1 MNIPAIKIQLIH
13 IDGPLKGKIHE
24 FSEDVVL
31 LGRHPE
37 CHIVFPETCAAISR
51 KHAEIRREGNRFKL
65 IDKSTNGT
73 LVNGKQQKE
82 VFLKNGDVLILA
94 EKNGPKV
101 SFLTTTGPADDKK
114 SNVPRQKKIQPEP
127 IPAMRPAQTPEQP
140 IVPPP
145 SGRPLPKEPVATVAK
160 SFVVQYGATLQ
171 SFQQLPIIIGSDDDC
186 DCTLSHPSL
195 LARHA
200 RIFFRDDQY
209 WIEDLTGHKLLTINL
224 RPIQSEVPLQ
234 PDICL
239 ALTPDGPNFQYLGNG
254 RLVEIDNAS

>member
-114 SNVPRQKKIQPEP
+114 SNVPRQKKSSRNLSQRCGPPRHRSSRSYRLLRDALSRRNLLPPWQKASSFNTE
-127 IPAMRPAQTPEQP
+127 
-140 IVPPP
+140 PP
-145 SGRPLPKEPVATVAK
+145 SSPFNSCRSLSAATTIATAPCHTPPCLPDMPASSFATI
-160 SFVVQYGATLQ
+160 S
-171 SFQQLPIIIGSDDDC
+171 IGSK
-186 DCTLSHPSL
+186 T
-195 LARHA
+195 
-200 RIFFRDDQY
+200 
-209 WIEDLTGHKLLTINL
+209 
-224 RPIQSEVPLQ
+224 
-234 PDICL
+234 
-239 ALTPDGPNFQYLGNG
+239 
-254 RLVEIDNAS
+254 